1 MLHKINKNS
10 INKFIKFYINFL
22 FFLIIFILNFI
33 WVILLFNHF
42 SFFWWFITL
51 LFLFLQNMLGFV
63 DGIALKFLNKLQ
75 TLFNFKD
82 VSRWYWYSFIKK
94 YQKNKCRTYQVT
106 VVCIKYYCLY
116 YIFFYFFKINT
127 ILFKCFFY
135 CI

>member
-33 WVILLFNHF
+33 WVILLFNYF

-82 VSRWYWYSFIKK
+82 VSRRYWYSFVKK

-127 ILFKCFFY
+127 ILSKCFFY

>member
-42 SFFWWFITL
+42 SFFWCFITL
-51 LFLFLQNMLGFV
+51 LFLFFQNMLRFV